1 MVRFPGGSLETTTVP
16 SKPIPTC
23 FKVWAV
29 AQRGYFLRWLG
40 HRPGRKFGP
49 AGIRH
54 TYRRLPSQPRRQ
66 RQQRWLREPQ
76 STVYLNPTQ
85 AVVVA
90 LVNLLTEARYHVFLD
105 NLFSSSNL
113 FRRLRQL
120 GHGATGTA
128 RRNSGLYRLLVKL
141 KAGDNTAAGSIPFN
155 CLKAIPP
162 ADNLV
167 NQIAWKDNALLLFL
181 STVFTG
187 NEWIDRK
194 RKRPTTDQPAA
205 WPMQEFFGEDP
216 VKVVSI
222 PSIAATYNDE
232 MNAVDRGDQMRAYW
246 GPDRRVRRGGWRAL
260 AWDFLLE
267 IALINSFIL
276 QQRGNPRWKPE
287 KSQAE
292 WRQRLVNDLVAEYEP
307 SSPVIYI
314 AQ

>member
-1 MVRFPGGSLETTTVP
+1 MDIEQLSSQAANVYDDNSFIRVDHSRREQPTDNTCRPVNNPVP
-16 SKPIPTC
+16 D
-23 FKVWAV
+23 
-29 AQRGYFLRWLG
+29 RGYNF
-40 HRPGRKFGP
+40 
-49 AGIRH
+49 
-54 TYRRLPSQPRRQ
+54 
-66 RQQRWLREPQ
+66 EP

-90 LVNLLTEARYHVFLD
+90 LVNLLPEARYHVFLD

-120 GHGATGTA
+120 GHGAKGTA
-128 RRNSGLYRLLVKL
+128 RRNCGLYRLLVKL

-155 CLKAIPP
+155 CLKAIPT

-167 NQIAWKDNALLLFL
+167 NQIAWKVNALALFL

-187 NEWIDRK
+187 NERVDRI

-205 WPMQEFFGEDP
+205 WPMQEFFGEEP